1 MIDYLLIFLFLYF
14 FCYNLFFVF
23 ILVLILLN
31 LKEIFYKKKIL
42 KIEICRFFL
51 CFDYR
56 LLNFEKMSN
65 CNFGSEIN

>member
-23 ILVLILLN
+23 ILVLILFN

-42 KIEICRFFL
+42 KIEIC
-51 CFDYR
+51 
-56 LLNFEKMSN
+56 
-65 CNFGSEIN
+65 